1 MPKVSIIVPV
11 YNKEEY
17 ITATLDSV
25 LNQSFE
31 DYEVIIVDDGSTDK
45 TLEKIKEYTDKDNRF
60 HLIHIPNGGVSHA
73 RNVGINHAKGKW
85 LQFLDG
91 DDLIDREYLFAAVNM
106 VEECGA
112 DIIFTDFCM
121 IDESGQCLKTVKSQE
136 YGLIDQAGLC
146 RIFIEKQYH
155 NGFFGYISN
164 KLLKKT
170 LLEKSKAK
178 FNERI
183 KLAEDLDF
191 YSQLYCAVEKA
202 CFACI
207 NSFYYLQTESNY
219 LNNTSVDYLSQI
231 KVHLDIRKWFIH
243 SGKYEEYRDVLDR
256 KVSEYVYF
264 ALFHANE
271 KKEDLKEYYE
281 KIIADPE
288 ITECIDFTG
297 FQGFEKKILKAVKR
311 NRYNKIC
318 RLIKERTAIRSI
330 YRGIKGHE

>member
-1 MPKVSIIVPV
+1 MPKVSIIIPV

-31 DYEVIIVDDGSTDK
+31 DFEVIIVDDGSTDK
-45 TLEKIKEYTDKDNRF
+45 TPEKVKEYTDKDNRF
-60 HLIHIPNGGVSHA
+60 HVIHIPNAGVSHA
-73 RNVGINHAKGKW
+73 RNVGINHAEGEW

-106 VEECGA
+106 VEDCGA

-121 IDESGQCLKTVKSQE
+121 IDENGQCLKTVKSQE
-136 YGLIDQAGLC
+136 YGLADQAGLC
-146 RIFIEKQYH
+146 RSFIEQQYH
-155 NGFFGYISN
+155 NGFFGYIAN
-164 KLLKKT
+164 KLFKYT

-178 FNERI
+178 FNEQI

-202 CFACI
+202 CFSCI
-207 NSFYYLQTESNY
+207 NSFYYLQTDSNY
-219 LNNTSVDYLSQI
+219 LDNTSVDYLSQL
-231 KVHLDIRKWFIH
+231 KVHSDIRKWFIR
-243 SGKYEEYRDVLDR
+243 SGEYEKYRDVLDR

-264 ALFHANE
+264 TLFHANE

-281 KIIADPE
+281 KIIHDPE
-288 ITECIDFTG
+288 ITECIDYTG
-297 FQGFEKKILKAVKR
+297 FQGFEKKILKAVKQ

-318 RLIKERTAIRSI
+318 RLFKERTAIRSI

>member
-45 TLEKIKEYTDKDNRF
+45 TLERVKEYTDKDNRF
-60 HLIHIPNGGVSHA
+60 RVIHISNGGVSHA
-73 RNVGINHAKGKW
+73 RNVGINHAKGDW
-85 LQFLDG
+85 IQFLDG

-146 RIFIEKQYH
+146 RSFIEQQYD

-164 KLLKKT
+164 KLFKKT

-191 YSQLYCAVEKA
+191 YAQLYCSVEKA
-202 CFACI
+202 HFASI
-207 NSFYYLQTESNY
+207 NSFYYLQTDSNY
-219 LNNTSVDYLSQI
+219 LNNMSVDYLSQL
-231 KVHLDIRKWFIH
+231 KVHSDIRKWFIH

-256 KVSEYVYF
+256 KVAEYVYF
-264 ALFHANE
+264 TLFHANE
-271 KKEDLKEYYE
+271 KKEDLKVYYE
-281 KIIADPE
+281 KIIDDPE

-297 FQGFEKKILKAVKR
+297 FQGFEKKILKAVKQ

-318 RLIKERTAIRSI
+318 RLFKERTAIRSI